1 MKVTKQAVEP
11 LSVLLVDGDPAAAKT
26 TAAVLS
32 LLGFKVATAASGTE
46 ALAAVLAGPP
56 DVVLLQLDMPGVDG
70 FDLARRLGEAVGARP
85 VRIVALTDSAE
96 QADYRRATAEG
107 FDGYFVKPADPTDL
121 RRVLNRLADDLDRRG
136 SVAA

>member
-1 MKVTKQAVEP
+1 MKVTKQAAEP

-32 LLGFKVATAASGTE
+32 LLGFRVATAASGTE
-46 ALAAVLAGPP
+46 ALAAALAAPP
-56 DVVLLQLDMPGVDG
+56 DVILLQLNMPGVDG
-70 FDLARRLGEAVGARP
+70 FDLARRLGDAIEGKQ
-85 VRIVALTDSAE
+85 VRIIALTDSTE
-96 QADYRRATAEG
+96 QADYRRATTEG

-121 RRVLNRLADDLDRRG
+121 KRVLNRLADDLDRRG